1 MSDLS
6 ICSKTCADVQHPVGR
21 GPWHT
26 NDARRGRCQSPA
38 KESRV
43 ERVRGSSLYPYRQ
56 QGLFLLPRLHTD
68 CINHVI
74 YSPVAI
80 HSFATDL
87 LTGGG
92 EVVNRLKSFLI
103 AAPCEDPDRRRIEIH
118 SSKISVDGINA
129 AHDRRTPSY
138 HRHIPLGCRR
148 QRIEQH
154 ECDILCGCSP
164 DLIGLPR
171 VSSFVLPTSLF
182 LPNAACHRHLRSNP
196 AMGWA
201 SRPVVATKNKAA
213 FPGWFHGLQRER
225 NTRVKEKPPRRS
237 SGREG
242 PRETVSSSA
251 LHHSARAREV
261 LVKGTTEVNGRW
273 VKGDIGLRAET
284 SERQRSKSFCTSGG
298 RTG

>member
-1 MSDLS
+1 M
-6 ICSKTCADVQHPVGR
+6 
-21 GPWHT
+21 
-26 NDARRGRCQSPA
+26 
-38 KESRV
+38 
-43 ERVRGSSLYPYRQ
+43 
-56 QGLFLLPRLHTD
+56 FLLPLLHTD

-87 LTGGG
+87 LTSGG
-92 EVVNRLKSFLI
+92 EVVDRLKSFLT
-103 AAPCEDPDRRRIEIH
+103 ATPCEDPDRRRIEIH
-118 SSKISVDGINA
+118 SSKISVDGING

-154 ECDILCGCSP
+154 TNAI
-164 DLIGLPR
+164 
-171 VSSFVLPTSLF
+171 SFAAAAPTSSASPASAPL
-182 LPNAACHRHLRSNP
+182 CCQHRFFYQMRHAIVTFGLILRWGGRRGQS
-196 AMGWA
+196 
-201 SRPVVATKNKAA
+201 SQQRTRPFSQAGFTA
-213 FPGWFHGLQRER
+213 GSQRER

-251 LHHSARAREV
+251 LHHSARAREA